1 MFLLI
6 IKRWVLL
13 VFLTALLL
21 TVSFATYTLAIHPNM
36 TNWEKERVLVRNV
49 QVGENVVALTF
60 DDGPDSVNTPFLL
73 DVLKKHQAHATFFV
87 VGNRMEKLPQLIV
100 RISSEGHELGNH
112 SYSHADFNHL
122 DKNAIQNEIRQTNRL
137 IHEISGQTPRYF
149 RPPGGYLSYEMME
162 LTVNEGMVVGYW
174 TYQQDSKDWR
184 KGKTAKNIADHV
196 INNIRPGQILIFHD
210 GASNGMV
217 TAQAVDMII
226 TGLRQQG
233 YRFVSLGELISLEK
247 PRE

>member
-1 MFLLI
+1 MLLLI
-6 IKRWVLL
+6 TKRWVLL
-13 VFLTALLL
+13 VFLTVMVL
-21 TVSFATYTLAIHPNM
+21 TVCFATYTLALHPNM

-49 QVGENVVALTF
+49 QVGEKVVALTF
-60 DDGPDSVNTPFLL
+60 DDGPDSVNTPYLL
-73 DVLKKHQAHATFFV
+73 DVLKKHQARATFFV
-87 VGNRMEKLPQLIV
+87 VGNRMEKLPQVIV
-100 RISSEGHELGNH
+100 RINSEGHELGNH

-122 DKNAIQNEIRQTNRL
+122 DKNAIQNEIRQTNQL

-162 LTVNEGMVVGYW
+162 LTVNEGMIVGYW

-184 KGKTAKNIADHV
+184 KGTTAKSIADHV

-210 GASNGMV
+210 GAANGMAS
-217 TAQAVDMII
+217 AQAVDLII
-226 TGLRQQG
+226 TGLHQQG

-247 PRE
+247 PGE